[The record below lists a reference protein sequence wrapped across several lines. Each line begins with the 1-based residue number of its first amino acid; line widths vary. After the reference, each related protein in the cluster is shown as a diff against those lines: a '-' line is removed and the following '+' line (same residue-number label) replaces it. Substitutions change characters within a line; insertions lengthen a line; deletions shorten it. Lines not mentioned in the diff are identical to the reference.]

1 MKKSSNGFS
10 YEDVQLAFDQSQALR
25 EFQKLIEEAAENRE
39 QGLLLAQVFPKE
51 NYMRVAFLP
60 KNEAIKIMR
69 ILEAKTEVTP

>member
-39 QGLLLAQVFPKE
+39 QGLLLAQVFPE
-51 NYMRVAFLP
+51 DNYMRVAFLP
-60 KNEAIKIMR
+60 KNEAVKIMR